1 MNLFWENILRYPKFL
16 ITSMSGLFII
26 VFGNI
31 FNLMKK
37 NQKSK
42 FITLFITFLIFT
54 FLLIIFF
61 QMLDL

>member
-1 MNLFWENILRYPKFL
+1 
-16 ITSMSGLFII
+16 MSGLFII

-42 FITLFITFLIFT
+42 FITLFFSFLIFA